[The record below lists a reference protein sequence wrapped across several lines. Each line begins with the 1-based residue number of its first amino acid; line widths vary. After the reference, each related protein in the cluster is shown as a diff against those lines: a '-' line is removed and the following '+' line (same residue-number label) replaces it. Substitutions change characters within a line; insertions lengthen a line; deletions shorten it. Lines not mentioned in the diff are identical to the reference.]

1 MAKIT
6 IDTLLTKIGS
16 IFKNDVYIIDN
27 LYCIGGNESEDK
39 NETQVVLQLSLECN
53 TIMKELF
60 PDNDFIYIKNIRE
73 AKKNLEDNISLKF
86 FDNEKEDLKNR
97 MNKVMNLVK
106 KVNDWKNFDFTEEEA
121 NYVFDEGYS
130 LEIFGEDTGIPSVKI
145 AKNLFPLVTSK
156 KLNDLVYHVFL
167 PKSEDELVNL
177 LTMMITDHY
186 HIYNL
191 IQYIPI

>member
-39 NETQVVLQLSLECN
+39 NETQIVLQLSLECN

-73 AKKNLEDNISLKF
+73 VKKNLEENISLKF
-86 FDNEKEDLKNR
+86 FDDEKEDLKNR

-121 NYVFDEGYS
+121 TYVFDEGYS
-130 LEIFGEDTGIPSVKI
+130 LEIVGEDTGIPSVKI
-145 AKNLFPLVTSK
+145 AKN
-156 KLNDLVYHVFL
+156 
-167 PKSEDELVNL
+167 
-177 LTMMITDHY
+177 
-186 HIYNL
+186 
-191 IQYIPI
+191 